1 MVIIPGMKGRSFALS
16 VAGLFA
22 AASAGAV
29 AFNDVR
35 PGARAM
41 GMGTAFGAIA
51 DDAYGMYYNPAG
63 SANTPYVQAAG
74 SLGRLESPVG
84 TLTHASAAYL
94 RPYEP
99 INTATIGASY
109 DLERQVN
116 SGDMDTLM
124 FNYAQ
129 EYKVPNVIPLSK
141 PLKIG
146 ANFKFVN
153 VDKGRGSGAG
163 FGLGFDAGALA
174 RTDMGLSFG
183 AALTDL
189 TSYTGV
195 PRGGLLLATAYTW
208 DKRVTFAG
216 DFRVKGGLAEFYPGI
231 EASFLQ
237 GLLKLRAGRGLS
249 LDGVSTISFGLGVNF
264 SPVVLDVAMSL
275 PTGGINRSGGGYQAS
290 FGYRFGAP
298 GFAGSFV
305 GAAAAEAER
314 LRHEID
320 NLEDRKKTL
329 ESETASAETN
339 KSAAAGELRVL
350 EKRATEA
357 QDEYR
362 SLLKK
367 NEEIDYRNAD
377 KDAAR
382 QPASQPLVLPKAVKR
397 PAPPPSWP
405 KVHKVAAGDT
415 LRSLAAQYYGDPNL
429 WEKIYDANPNAVDR
443 GLPQEGALLTIPS
456 PKP

>member
-1 MVIIPGMKGRSFALS
+1 MSRRVFALLLS
-16 VAGLFA
+16 TLVAAGP
-22 AASAGAV
+22 AGAV
-29 AFNDVR
+29 AFNDVL

-41 GMGTAFGAIA
+41 GMGNAFGAIA
-51 DDAYGMYYNPAG
+51 DDPYGMFYNPAG

-74 SLGRLESPVG
+74 TLGRLESPTG
-84 TLTHASAAYL
+84 TLTQASAAYL

-99 INTATIGASY
+99 IDTATIGAGY

-129 EYKVPNVIPLSK
+129 EIKVPDVPLSK
-141 PLKIG
+141 PLKVG

-153 VDKGRGSGAG
+153 VDKGRGSGSG

-174 RTDMGLSFG
+174 RTDMGLSVG

-195 PRGGLLLATAYTW
+195 PRGGLLLATAYTYQHW
-208 DKRVTFAG
+208 LTYSG
-216 DFRVKGGLAEFYPGI
+216 DFRVKGGLAEYYPGV
-231 EASFLQ
+231 EASLLQ

-249 LDGVSTISFGLGVNF
+249 LDGPNTIAFGMGIDF

-275 PTGGINRSGGGYQAS
+275 PTAGINRPAGGYQAT
-290 FGYRFGAP
+290 FTYRFGAP
-298 GFAGSFV
+298 GFAGRFV
-305 GAAAAEAER
+305 GNEAAEAER
-314 LRHEID
+314 LRREID
-320 NLEDRKKTL
+320 RLQDRAKTL
-329 ESETASAETN
+329 TQETQTAESN
-339 KSAAAGELRVL
+339 KAATTGELRVL

-362 SLLKK
+362 ALLKR
-367 NEEIDYRNAD
+367 NEELDYRAND
-377 KDAAR
+377 KAAALK
-382 QPASQPLVLPKAVKR
+382 PATKPIVLPKA
-397 PAPPPSWP
+397 PPKPKEPQWP
-405 KVHKVAAGDT
+405 KRHTVEAGDT
-415 LRSLAAQYYGDPNL
+415 LRALAGKYYGDPNL
-429 WEKIYDANPNAVDR
+429 WEKIYDANPDSVDR
-443 GLPQEGALLTIPS
+443 GLPTVGATLIIPP